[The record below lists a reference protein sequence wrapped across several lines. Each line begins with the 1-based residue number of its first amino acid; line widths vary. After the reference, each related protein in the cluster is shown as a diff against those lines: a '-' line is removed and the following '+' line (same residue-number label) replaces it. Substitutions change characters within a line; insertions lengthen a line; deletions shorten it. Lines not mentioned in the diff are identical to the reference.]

1 MRRFSEL
8 IGAAE
13 GETRRPTRL
22 FLLLPAPR
30 LLFDRLSQGIH
41 TFIYTP
47 LNNTLM
53 SNQER
58 LDQLIQHIDELAKLV
73 NSIRGM
79 EIYPVSF
86 FSSAFDLTG
95 KMQVDLHEMEI
106 GQIELF
112 DRQLREHREQIRA
125 FEAKARPSFEAPAPE
140 HASPTPPPAP
150 QADEEEP
157 IMRPTPM
164 PAPVPEPQPDP
175 APTPEPTP
183 VQSQTPQAPANTT
196 PKPTPIPVPKMAPAP
211 LSHADTSLNDAI
223 ERTKL
228 TDLRKAFTLNDRFRF
243 CRELF
248 DRDEARMNDTLSAL
262 NEAHSYSESLDLL
275 RARVQWDFDGETA
288 TDFLKFIER
297 RFV

>member
-1 MRRFSEL
+1 
-8 IGAAE
+8 
-13 GETRRPTRL
+13 
-22 FLLLPAPR
+22 
-30 LLFDRLSQGIH
+30 
-41 TFIYTP
+41 
-47 LNNTLM
+47 M

-125 FEAKARPSFEAPAPE
+125 FEAKARPTFEAPAPRPV
-140 HASPTPPPAP
+140 APTPPPPPSAP
-150 QADEEEP
+150 SVEEEP
-157 IMRPTPM
+157 LMRP
-164 PAPVPEPQPDP
+164 APEPEPQPNP
-175 APTPEPTP
+175 APTPEPEPLSEPTP
-183 VQSQTPQAPANTT
+183 EPQPTPDPMPAPA
-196 PKPTPIPVPKMAPAP
+196 PKPTPIPVPKMAPLPHIPGQPSQAPAGTP
-211 LSHADTSLNDAI
+211 LSHTDTSLNDAI

-248 DRDEARMNDTLSAL
+248 DRDEARMNDILAAL
-262 NEAHSYSESLDLL
+262 NEARSYDESLEMLQ
-275 RARVQWDFDGETA
+275 ARVQWDLEGETA
-288 TDFLKFIER
+288 VDFLKFIER

>member
-1 MRRFSEL
+1 
-8 IGAAE
+8 
-13 GETRRPTRL
+13 
-22 FLLLPAPR
+22 
-30 LLFDRLSQGIH
+30 
-41 TFIYTP
+41 
-47 LNNTLM
+47 M

-58 LDQLIQHIDELAKLV
+58 LDQLIQHIDELAQLTA
-73 NSIRGM
+73 SIRGT

-86 FSSAFDLTG
+86 FSRAFELTG

-112 DRQLREHREQIRA
+112 DRQLRQHREQIRA
-125 FEAKARPSFEAPAPE
+125 FETKARPSFEAPTPE
-140 HASPTPPPAP
+140 QTSPTPPPAP

-164 PAPVPEPQPDP
+164 PEPTPAPAPVPAGP
-175 APTPEPTP
+175 
-183 VQSQTPQAPANTT
+183 T
-196 PKPTPIPVPKMAPAP
+196 PKPTPIPVSKMAPLPHVPGQTSQVPAGTP

-288 TDFLKFIER
+288 ADFLKFIER

>member
-1 MRRFSEL
+1 
-8 IGAAE
+8 
-13 GETRRPTRL
+13 
-22 FLLLPAPR
+22 
-30 LLFDRLSQGIH
+30 
-41 TFIYTP
+41 
-47 LNNTLM
+47 M

-58 LDQLIQHIDELAKLV
+58 LDQLIQHIDELAQLTA
-73 NSIRGM
+73 SIRGT

-86 FSSAFDLTG
+86 FSRAFELTG

-112 DRQLREHREQIRA
+112 DRQLRQHREQIRA
-125 FEAKARPSFEAPAPE
+125 FETKARPSFEAPTPE
-140 HASPTPPPAP
+140 QTSPTPPPAP

-164 PAPVPEPQPDP
+164 PEPTPAPAPVPAGP
-175 APTPEPTP
+175 
-183 VQSQTPQAPANTT
+183 T
-196 PKPTPIPVPKMAPAP
+196 PKPTPIPVPKIAPLPHVPGQTSQVPAGTP

>member
-1 MRRFSEL
+1 
-8 IGAAE
+8 
-13 GETRRPTRL
+13 
-22 FLLLPAPR
+22 
-30 LLFDRLSQGIH
+30 
-41 TFIYTP
+41 
-47 LNNTLM
+47 M

-112 DRQLREHREQIRA
+112 DRQLRQHREQIRA
-125 FEAKARPSFEAPAPE
+125 FETKARPAFEAPTPE
-140 HASPTPPPAP
+140 QASPTPQPAP

-164 PAPVPEPQPDP
+164 PAPVPEPQPNPVPQPNP
-175 APTPEPTP
+175 APTPEPEPTP
-183 VQSQTPQAPANTT
+183 DPMPAPA

>member
-1 MRRFSEL
+1 
-8 IGAAE
+8 
-13 GETRRPTRL
+13 
-22 FLLLPAPR
+22 
-30 LLFDRLSQGIH
+30 
-41 TFIYTP
+41 
-47 LNNTLM
+47 M

-125 FEAKARPSFEAPAPE
+125 FEAKARPTFEAPAPRPV
-140 HASPTPPPAP
+140 APTPPPPPSAP
-150 QADEEEP
+150 SVDEEP
-157 IMRPTPM
+157 LMRPAPM
-164 PAPVPEPQPDP
+164 PEPTPEPTPEPQPNP
-175 APTPEPTP
+175 APTPEPEPTP
-183 VQSQTPQAPANTT
+183 DPMPAPA
-196 PKPTPIPVPKMAPAP
+196 PKPTPIPVPKMAPLPHVPGQPSQAPAGAHVPGQTSSAPAGAP
-211 LSHADTSLNDAI
+211 LSHTDTSLNDAI

>member
-1 MRRFSEL
+1 
-8 IGAAE
+8 
-13 GETRRPTRL
+13 
-22 FLLLPAPR
+22 
-30 LLFDRLSQGIH
+30 
-41 TFIYTP
+41 
-47 LNNTLM
+47 M

-58 LDQLIQHIDELAKLV
+58 LDQLIQHIDELAQLTA
-73 NSIRGM
+73 SIRGT

-86 FSSAFDLTG
+86 FSRAFELTG

-112 DRQLREHREQIRA
+112 DRQLRQHREQIRA
-125 FEAKARPSFEAPAPE
+125 FETKARPAFEAPTPE
-140 HASPTPPPAP
+140 QAS
-150 QADEEEP
+150 
-157 IMRPTPM
+157 PTPM
-164 PAPVPEPQPDP
+164 PAPVPESQPDP

>member
-1 MRRFSEL
+1 
-8 IGAAE
+8 
-13 GETRRPTRL
+13 
-22 FLLLPAPR
+22 
-30 LLFDRLSQGIH
+30 
-41 TFIYTP
+41 
-47 LNNTLM
+47 M

-125 FEAKARPSFEAPAPE
+125 FEAKARPTFEVPAPRPVT
-140 HASPTPPPAP
+140 PTPPPPPPAP
-150 QADEEEP
+150 SVDEEP
-157 IMRPTPM
+157 LMRPAPM
-164 PAPVPEPQPDP
+164 PEPTPEPQPNP
-175 APTPEPTP
+175 APTPEPQPNPAPTP
-183 VQSQTPQAPANTT
+183 EPEPTPDPMPAPA

-211 LSHADTSLNDAI
+211 LSHTDTSLNDAI

-288 TDFLKFIER
+288 ADFLKFIER

>member
-1 MRRFSEL
+1 
-8 IGAAE
+8 
-13 GETRRPTRL
+13 
-22 FLLLPAPR
+22 
-30 LLFDRLSQGIH
+30 
-41 TFIYTP
+41 
-47 LNNTLM
+47 M

-58 LDQLIQHIDELAKLV
+58 LDQLIQHIDELAQLTA
-73 NSIRGM
+73 SIRGT

-86 FSSAFDLTG
+86 FSRAFELTG

-112 DRQLREHREQIRA
+112 DRQLRQHREQIRA
-125 FEAKARPSFEAPAPE
+125 FETKARPSFEAPTPE
-140 HASPTPPPAP
+140 QASTTPPPAP

-164 PAPVPEPQPDP
+164 PEPTPAPAPVPAGP
-175 APTPEPTP
+175 
-183 VQSQTPQAPANTT
+183 T

-275 RARVQWDFDGETA
+275 RARVQWDFEGETA

>member
-1 MRRFSEL
+1 
-8 IGAAE
+8 
-13 GETRRPTRL
+13 
-22 FLLLPAPR
+22 
-30 LLFDRLSQGIH
+30 
-41 TFIYTP
+41 
-47 LNNTLM
+47 M

-125 FEAKARPSFEAPAPE
+125 FEAKARPSFEAPAPRPV
-140 HASPTPPPAP
+140 APTSPPPPSAP
-150 QADEEEP
+150 PVDEEP
-157 IMRPTPM
+157 LMRPTPM
-164 PAPVPEPQPDP
+164 PEPTPETQPNPVTQPNP
-175 APTPEPTP
+175 APTPEPEPTP
-183 VQSQTPQAPANTT
+183 DPMPAPA
-196 PKPTPIPVPKMAPAP
+196 PKPTPIPVPKMAPSPHVPGHTSQAPAGAHVPGQTASAPAGAP
-211 LSHADTSLNDAI
+211 LSHTDTSLNDAI

>member
-1 MRRFSEL
+1 
-8 IGAAE
+8 
-13 GETRRPTRL
+13 
-22 FLLLPAPR
+22 
-30 LLFDRLSQGIH
+30 
-41 TFIYTP
+41 
-47 LNNTLM
+47 M

-58 LDQLIQHIDELAKLV
+58 LDQLIQHIDELAQLTA
-73 NSIRGM
+73 SIRGT

-86 FSSAFDLTG
+86 FSRAFELTG

-112 DRQLREHREQIRA
+112 DRQLRQHREQIRA
-125 FEAKARPSFEAPAPE
+125 FETKARPAFEAPTPE
-140 HASPTPPPAP
+140 QASPTPPPAP

-164 PAPVPEPQPDP
+164 PEPTPAPAPVPAGP
-175 APTPEPTP
+175 
-183 VQSQTPQAPANTT
+183 T

-275 RARVQWDFDGETA
+275 RARVQWDFEGETA
-288 TDFLKFIER
+288 ADFLKFIER

>member
-1 MRRFSEL
+1 
-8 IGAAE
+8 
-13 GETRRPTRL
+13 
-22 FLLLPAPR
+22 
-30 LLFDRLSQGIH
+30 
-41 TFIYTP
+41 
-47 LNNTLM
+47 M

-58 LDQLIQHIDELAKLV
+58 LDQLIQHIDELAQLTA
-73 NSIRGM
+73 SIRGT

-86 FSSAFDLTG
+86 FSRAFELTG

-112 DRQLREHREQIRA
+112 DRQLRQHREQIRA
-125 FEAKARPSFEAPAPE
+125 FETKARPAFEAPTPE
-140 HASPTPPPAP
+140 QTSPTPPPAP

-164 PAPVPEPQPDP
+164 PEPTPAPAPVPAGP
-175 APTPEPTP
+175 
-183 VQSQTPQAPANTT
+183 T
-196 PKPTPIPVPKMAPAP
+196 PKPTPIPVPKIAPLPHVPGQTSQVPAGTP

>member
-1 MRRFSEL
+1 
-8 IGAAE
+8 
-13 GETRRPTRL
+13 
-22 FLLLPAPR
+22 
-30 LLFDRLSQGIH
+30 
-41 TFIYTP
+41 
-47 LNNTLM
+47 M

-58 LDQLIQHIDELAKLV
+58 LDQLIQHIDELAQLTA
-73 NSIRGM
+73 SIRGT

-86 FSSAFDLTG
+86 FSRAFELTG

-112 DRQLREHREQIRA
+112 DRQLRQHREQIRA
-125 FEAKARPSFEAPAPE
+125 FETKARPAFEAPTPE
-140 HASPTPPPAP
+140 QASPTPQPAP

-164 PAPVPEPQPDP
+164 PAPVPEPQPNPVPQPNP
-175 APTPEPTP
+175 APTPEPEPTP
-183 VQSQTPQAPANTT
+183 DPMPAPA

-211 LSHADTSLNDAI
+211 LSHTDTSLNDAI

>member
-1 MRRFSEL
+1 
-8 IGAAE
+8 
-13 GETRRPTRL
+13 
-22 FLLLPAPR
+22 
-30 LLFDRLSQGIH
+30 
-41 TFIYTP
+41 
-47 LNNTLM
+47 M

-58 LDQLIQHIDELAKLV
+58 LDQLIQHIDELAQLTA
-73 NSIRGM
+73 SIRGT

-86 FSSAFDLTG
+86 FSRAFELTG

-125 FEAKARPSFEAPAPE
+125 FEAKARPSFEAPAPRPV
-140 HASPTPPPAP
+140 APTPPPPPPAP
-150 QADEEEP
+150 PVEEEP
-157 IMRPTPM
+157 LMRPTPE
-164 PAPVPEPQPDP
+164 PA
-175 APTPEPTP
+175 P
-183 VQSQTPQAPANTT
+183 VQSQTSQAPINAPQRVPGQTSQAPAGAHVLGQTSQVSVGAH
-196 PKPTPIPVPKMAPAP
+196 VPSQTSQVSAGAP
-211 LSHADTSLNDAI
+211 LSHTDTSLNDAI

-262 NEAHSYSESLDLL
+262 NEAHSYSGSLDLL

>member
-1 MRRFSEL
+1 
-8 IGAAE
+8 
-13 GETRRPTRL
+13 
-22 FLLLPAPR
+22 
-30 LLFDRLSQGIH
+30 
-41 TFIYTP
+41 
-47 LNNTLM
+47 M

-58 LDQLIQHIDELAKLV
+58 LDQLIQHIDELAQLTA
-73 NSIRGM
+73 SIRGT

-86 FSSAFDLTG
+86 FSRAFELTG

-112 DRQLREHREQIRA
+112 DRQLRQHREQIRA
-125 FEAKARPSFEAPAPE
+125 FETKARPAFEAPTPE
-140 HASPTPPPAP
+140 QASPTPQPAP

-157 IMRPTPM
+157 LMRPAPM
-164 PAPVPEPQPDP
+164 PEPTPEPQPNP
-175 APTPEPTP
+175 APTPEPEPTP
-183 VQSQTPQAPANTT
+183 DPMPAPA

>member
-1 MRRFSEL
+1 
-8 IGAAE
+8 
-13 GETRRPTRL
+13 
-22 FLLLPAPR
+22 
-30 LLFDRLSQGIH
+30 
-41 TFIYTP
+41 
-47 LNNTLM
+47 
-53 SNQER
+53 
-58 LDQLIQHIDELAKLV
+58 
-73 NSIRGM
+73 
-79 EIYPVSF
+79 
-86 FSSAFDLTG
+86 
-95 KMQVDLHEMEI
+95 
-106 GQIELF
+106 
-112 DRQLREHREQIRA
+112 
-125 FEAKARPSFEAPAPE
+125 
-140 HASPTPPPAP
+140 
-150 QADEEEP
+150 
-157 IMRPTPM
+157 MRPTPM

-196 PKPTPIPVPKMAPAP
+196 PKPTPIPVPKMTPAP

-275 RARVQWDFDGETA
+275 RARVQWDFEGETA
-288 TDFLKFIER
+288 ADFLKFIER

>member
-1 MRRFSEL
+1 
-8 IGAAE
+8 
-13 GETRRPTRL
+13 
-22 FLLLPAPR
+22 
-30 LLFDRLSQGIH
+30 
-41 TFIYTP
+41 
-47 LNNTLM
+47 M

-58 LDQLIQHIDELAKLV
+58 LDQLIQHIDELAQLTA
-73 NSIRGM
+73 SIRGT

-86 FSSAFDLTG
+86 FSRAFELTG

-112 DRQLREHREQIRA
+112 DRQLRQHREQIRA
-125 FEAKARPSFEAPAPE
+125 FETKARPSFEAPTPE
-140 HASPTPPPAP
+140 QASPTPQPAP

-157 IMRPTPM
+157 IMR
-164 PAPVPEPQPDP
+164 
-175 APTPEPTP
+175 PTPEPTP

>member
-1 MRRFSEL
+1 
-8 IGAAE
+8 
-13 GETRRPTRL
+13 
-22 FLLLPAPR
+22 
-30 LLFDRLSQGIH
+30 
-41 TFIYTP
+41 
-47 LNNTLM
+47 M

-58 LDQLIQHIDELAKLV
+58 LDQLIQHIDELAQLTA
-73 NSIRGM
+73 SIRGT

-86 FSSAFDLTG
+86 FSRAFELTG

-112 DRQLREHREQIRA
+112 DRQLRQHREQIRA
-125 FEAKARPSFEAPAPE
+125 FETKARPTFEAPTPE
-140 HASPTPPPAP
+140 HVSPTPPPAP

-196 PKPTPIPVPKMAPAP
+196 PKPTPIPVPKMAPLPHVPGQTSQVPAGTP

>member
-1 MRRFSEL
+1 
-8 IGAAE
+8 
-13 GETRRPTRL
+13 
-22 FLLLPAPR
+22 
-30 LLFDRLSQGIH
+30 
-41 TFIYTP
+41 
-47 LNNTLM
+47 M

-125 FEAKARPSFEAPAPE
+125 FETKARPSFEAPAPRPV
-140 HASPTPPPAP
+140 APTPPPPPSAP
-150 QADEEEP
+150 SVDEEP
-157 IMRPTPM
+157 LMRPAPMPEPTPEPQPNPVPTPEPEPTPDPM
-164 PAPVPEPQPDP
+164 PAP
-175 APTPEPTP
+175 A
-183 VQSQTPQAPANTT
+183 
-196 PKPTPIPVPKMAPAP
+196 PKPTPIPVPKMAPLPHVPGQPSPVPAGTP

-275 RARVQWDFDGETA
+275 RARVQWDFEGETA

>member
-1 MRRFSEL
+1 
-8 IGAAE
+8 
-13 GETRRPTRL
+13 
-22 FLLLPAPR
+22 
-30 LLFDRLSQGIH
+30 
-41 TFIYTP
+41 
-47 LNNTLM
+47 M

-58 LDQLIQHIDELAKLV
+58 LDQLIQHIDELAQLTA
-73 NSIRGM
+73 SIRGT

-86 FSSAFDLTG
+86 FSRAFELTG

-112 DRQLREHREQIRA
+112 DRQLRQHREQIRA
-125 FEAKARPSFEAPAPE
+125 FETMARPAFEAPTPE
-140 HASPTPPPAP
+140 QASPTPQPAP

-196 PKPTPIPVPKMAPAP
+196 PKPTPIPVPKMTPAP

-275 RARVQWDFDGETA
+275 RARVQWDFEGETA
-288 TDFLKFIER
+288 ADFLKFIER

>member
-1 MRRFSEL
+1 MRRL
-8 IGAAE
+8 
-13 GETRRPTRL
+13 TRL

-125 FEAKARPSFEAPAPE
+125 FEAKARPTFESPAPRPV
-140 HASPTPPPAP
+140 APPPPPPPPA
-150 QADEEEP
+150 QSVDEEP
-157 IMRPTPM
+157 LMRPTPM
-164 PAPVPEPQPDP
+164 PEPTPEPQPNP
-175 APTPEPTP
+175 APTPEPEPLPEPAPEPQPTP
-183 VQSQTPQAPANTT
+183 APAAVRSQTS
-196 PKPTPIPVPKMAPAP
+196 PVSAGTP
-211 LSHADTSLNDAI
+211 LSHTDTSLNDAI

-248 DRDEARMNDTLSAL
+248 DRDEARMNDILAAL
-262 NEAHSYSESLDLL
+262 NEARSYDESLEMLQ
-275 RARVQWDFDGETA
+275 ARVQWDLEGETA

>member
-1 MRRFSEL
+1 
-8 IGAAE
+8 
-13 GETRRPTRL
+13 
-22 FLLLPAPR
+22 
-30 LLFDRLSQGIH
+30 
-41 TFIYTP
+41 
-47 LNNTLM
+47 M

-58 LDQLIQHIDELAKLV
+58 LDQLIQHIDELAQLTA
-73 NSIRGM
+73 SIRGT

-86 FSSAFDLTG
+86 FSRAFELTG

-112 DRQLREHREQIRA
+112 DRQLRQHREQIRA
-125 FEAKARPSFEAPAPE
+125 FETKARPAFEAPTPE
-140 HASPTPPPAP
+140 QASPTPPPAP

-164 PAPVPEPQPDP
+164 P
-175 APTPEPTP
+175 EPTP
-183 VQSQTPQAPANTT
+183 APAPVLAGPT
-196 PKPTPIPVPKMAPAP
+196 PKPTPIPVPKMAPLPHVPGQTSQVPAGTP

-275 RARVQWDFDGETA
+275 RARVQWDFEGETA
-288 TDFLKFIER
+288 ADFLKFIER

>member
-1 MRRFSEL
+1 
-8 IGAAE
+8 
-13 GETRRPTRL
+13 
-22 FLLLPAPR
+22 
-30 LLFDRLSQGIH
+30 
-41 TFIYTP
+41 
-47 LNNTLM
+47 M

-58 LDQLIQHIDELAKLV
+58 LDQLIQHIDELAQLTA
-73 NSIRGM
+73 SIRGT

-86 FSSAFDLTG
+86 FSHAFELTG

-112 DRQLREHREQIRA
+112 DRQLRQHREQIRA
-125 FEAKARPSFEAPAPE
+125 FETKARPAFEAPTPE
-140 HASPTPPPAP
+140 QASPTPQPAP

-157 IMRPTPM
+157 LMRPAPM
-164 PAPVPEPQPDP
+164 PEPTPEPQPNP
-175 APTPEPTP
+175 APTPEPEPTP
-183 VQSQTPQAPANTT
+183 DPMPAPA

>member
-1 MRRFSEL
+1 
-8 IGAAE
+8 
-13 GETRRPTRL
+13 
-22 FLLLPAPR
+22 
-30 LLFDRLSQGIH
+30 
-41 TFIYTP
+41 
-47 LNNTLM
+47 M

-125 FEAKARPSFEAPAPE
+125 FEAKARPTFEVPAPRPV
-140 HASPTPPPAP
+140 APTPPPPPSAP
-150 QADEEEP
+150 PVDEEP
-157 IMRPTPM
+157 LMRP
-164 PAPVPEPQPDP
+164 A
-175 APTPEPTP
+175 
-183 VQSQTPQAPANTT
+183 

-275 RARVQWDFDGETA
+275 RARVQWDFEGETA

>member
-1 MRRFSEL
+1 
-8 IGAAE
+8 
-13 GETRRPTRL
+13 
-22 FLLLPAPR
+22 
-30 LLFDRLSQGIH
+30 
-41 TFIYTP
+41 
-47 LNNTLM
+47 M

-58 LDQLIQHIDELAKLV
+58 LDQLIQHIDELAQLTA
-73 NSIRGM
+73 SIRGT

-86 FSSAFDLTG
+86 FSRAFELTG

-112 DRQLREHREQIRA
+112 DRQLRQHREQIRA
-125 FEAKARPSFEAPAPE
+125 FETKARPSFETPTPE
-140 HASPTPPPAP
+140 QASTTPPPAP

-164 PAPVPEPQPDP
+164 P
-175 APTPEPTP
+175 EPTP
-183 VQSQTPQAPANTT
+183 DPMPAPA

>member
-1 MRRFSEL
+1 
-8 IGAAE
+8 
-13 GETRRPTRL
+13 
-22 FLLLPAPR
+22 
-30 LLFDRLSQGIH
+30 
-41 TFIYTP
+41 
-47 LNNTLM
+47 M

-125 FEAKARPSFEAPAPE
+125 FEAKARPTFEAPAPRPV
-140 HASPTPPPAP
+140 APTPPPPPSAP
-150 QADEEEP
+150 SVEEEP
-157 IMRPTPM
+157 IMRPAPE
-164 PAPVPEPQPDP
+164 PAPVRSQTSP
-175 APTPEPTP
+175 APIDAPHQVPG
-183 VQSQTPQAPANTT
+183 QTSQAPAGAH
-196 PKPTPIPVPKMAPAP
+196 VPGQTSSVPAGAHVPGSTSQVPAGAP
-211 LSHADTSLNDAI
+211 LSHTDTSLNDAI

-248 DRDEARMNDTLSAL
+248 DRDEARMNDILAAL
-262 NEAHSYSESLDLL
+262 NEARSYDESLEMLQ
-275 RARVQWDFDGETA
+275 ARVQWDLEGETA
-288 TDFLKFIER
+288 VDFLKFIER

>member
-1 MRRFSEL
+1 
-8 IGAAE
+8 
-13 GETRRPTRL
+13 
-22 FLLLPAPR
+22 
-30 LLFDRLSQGIH
+30 
-41 TFIYTP
+41 
-47 LNNTLM
+47 M

-58 LDQLIQHIDELAKLV
+58 LDQLIQHIDELAQLTA
-73 NSIRGM
+73 SIRGT

-86 FSSAFDLTG
+86 FSRAFELTG

-112 DRQLREHREQIRA
+112 DRQLRQHREQIRA
-125 FEAKARPSFEAPAPE
+125 FETKARPSFEAPIPE
-140 HASPTPPPAP
+140 QASPTPPPAP

>member
-1 MRRFSEL
+1 
-8 IGAAE
+8 
-13 GETRRPTRL
+13 
-22 FLLLPAPR
+22 
-30 LLFDRLSQGIH
+30 
-41 TFIYTP
+41 
-47 LNNTLM
+47 M

-58 LDQLIQHIDELAKLV
+58 LDQLIQHIDELAQLTA
-73 NSIRGM
+73 SIRGT

-86 FSSAFDLTG
+86 FSRAFELTG

-112 DRQLREHREQIRA
+112 DRQLRQHREQIRA
-125 FEAKARPSFEAPAPE
+125 FETKARPSFEAPTPE
-140 HASPTPPPAP
+140 QASPTSPPVP

-164 PAPVPEPQPDP
+164 PAPVPEP
-175 APTPEPTP
+175 
-183 VQSQTPQAPANTT
+183 APANTT
-196 PKPTPIPVPKMAPAP
+196 PKPTPIPVPKMAPLPHVPGQTSQVPAGTP

-275 RARVQWDFDGETA
+275 RARVQWDFEGETA

>member
-1 MRRFSEL
+1 
-8 IGAAE
+8 
-13 GETRRPTRL
+13 
-22 FLLLPAPR
+22 
-30 LLFDRLSQGIH
+30 
-41 TFIYTP
+41 
-47 LNNTLM
+47 M

-125 FEAKARPSFEAPAPE
+125 FEAKARPTFEAPAPRPV
-140 HASPTPPPAP
+140 APTPPPPPSAP
-150 QADEEEP
+150 SVEEEP
-157 IMRPTPM
+157 LMRPAPM
-164 PAPVPEPQPDP
+164 PEPTPEPQPNP
-175 APTPEPTP
+175 APTPEPEPTP
-183 VQSQTPQAPANTT
+183 DPMPAPA
-196 PKPTPIPVPKMAPAP
+196 PKPTPIPVPKMAPLPHVPGQPSQAPAGAHVPGQTSSAPAGAP
-211 LSHADTSLNDAI
+211 LSHTDTSLNDAI

-248 DRDEARMNDTLSAL
+248 DRDEARMNDILAAL
-262 NEAHSYSESLDLL
+262 NEARSYDESLEMLQ
-275 RARVQWDFDGETA
+275 ARVQWDLEGETA
-288 TDFLKFIER
+288 VDFLKFIER

>member
-1 MRRFSEL
+1 
-8 IGAAE
+8 
-13 GETRRPTRL
+13 
-22 FLLLPAPR
+22 
-30 LLFDRLSQGIH
+30 
-41 TFIYTP
+41 
-47 LNNTLM
+47 M

-58 LDQLIQHIDELAKLV
+58 LDQLIQHIDELAQLTA
-73 NSIRGM
+73 SIRGT

-86 FSSAFDLTG
+86 FSRAFELTG

-112 DRQLREHREQIRA
+112 DRQLRQHREQIRA
-125 FEAKARPSFEAPAPE
+125 FETKARPAFEAPTPE
-140 HASPTPPPAP
+140 HVSPTPPPAP

-164 PAPVPEPQPDP
+164 PAPVPEPTP
-175 APTPEPTP
+175 APAP
-183 VQSQTPQAPANTT
+183 VPANTT

>member
-1 MRRFSEL
+1 
-8 IGAAE
+8 
-13 GETRRPTRL
+13 
-22 FLLLPAPR
+22 
-30 LLFDRLSQGIH
+30 
-41 TFIYTP
+41 
-47 LNNTLM
+47 M

-125 FEAKARPSFEAPAPE
+125 FEAKARPTFEAPAPRPV
-140 HASPTPPPAP
+140 APTPPPPPSAP
-150 QADEEEP
+150 SVDVDEEP
-157 IMRPTPM
+157 LMRP
-164 PAPVPEPQPDP
+164 APKPEPTPEPQPNP
-175 APTPEPTP
+175 EPEPTP
-183 VQSQTPQAPANTT
+183 DPVPAPA

>member
-1 MRRFSEL
+1 
-8 IGAAE
+8 
-13 GETRRPTRL
+13 
-22 FLLLPAPR
+22 
-30 LLFDRLSQGIH
+30 
-41 TFIYTP
+41 
-47 LNNTLM
+47 M

-58 LDQLIQHIDELAKLV
+58 LDQLIQHIDELAQLTA
-73 NSIRGM
+73 SIRGM

-112 DRQLREHREQIRA
+112 DRQLREHREQIRV
-125 FEAKARPSFEAPAPE
+125 FEAKARPTFEAPTPRPVA
-140 HASPTPPPAP
+140 PTPPPPPSAP
-150 QADEEEP
+150 SVDEEP
-157 IMRPTPM
+157 LMRP
-164 PAPVPEPQPDP
+164 APKPEPTPEPQPNP
-175 APTPEPTP
+175 APTPEPQPTP
-183 VQSQTPQAPANTT
+183 DPMPAPA
-196 PKPTPIPVPKMAPAP
+196 PKPTPIPVPKMAPLPHVPGQTSPMPAGTP
-211 LSHADTSLNDAI
+211 LSHTDTSLNDAI

>member
-1 MRRFSEL
+1 M
-8 IGAAE
+8 
-13 GETRRPTRL
+13 RRPTRL

-30 LLFDRLSQGIH
+30 LPLRQAFSRH
-41 TFIYTP
+41 TYIYIPP

-125 FEAKARPSFEAPAPE
+125 FEAKARPTFEAPAPRPV
-140 HASPTPPPAP
+140 APTPPPPPPAP
-150 QADEEEP
+150 SVDEEP
-157 IMRPTPM
+157 LMRPAPKPEPTPEPQPNPEPEPTPDPM
-164 PAPVPEPQPDP
+164 PAP
-175 APTPEPTP
+175 A
-183 VQSQTPQAPANTT
+183 
-196 PKPTPIPVPKMAPAP
+196 PKPTPIPVPKMAPSPHVSGQPSPVPAGAP